1 MDPECY
7 KAGAITD
14 LAWRDSRRKTRGFYH
29 VIMYNKHIVLFL
41 NAYISSYIHILV
53 NTICI

>member
-7 KAGAITD
+7 KAGETVEEKHAD
-14 LAWRDSRRKTRGFYH
+14 F
-29 VIMYNKHIVLFL
+29 IMYNKHIVLFL
-41 NAYISSYIHILV
+41 NAYIGSYIHILV